1 MTCKRQ
7 DRTRHN
13 TIAFWLS
20 DEEKARVDARIKLSG
35 LPKGEYYRSAVL
47 GQEVQIVA
55 GKYLS
60 DRLAAEIKKIRT
72 KENPQESNIYEL
84 KEIVEQLLQIWSN
97 KKASE

>member
-20 DEEKARVDARIKLSG
+20 DEEKAIVDARIKLSG

-60 DRLAAEIKKIRT
+60 DRLAAEIKKICT
-72 KENPQESNIYEL
+72 KENSQESDIYEL

>member
-7 DRTRHN
+7 DRPRHN

-72 KENPQESNIYEL
+72 KEYPQERDIYEL
-84 KEIVEQLLQIWSN
+84 EEIVEQLLQIWSN

>member
-60 DRLAAEIKKIRT
+60 DRLAEIKKIRT
-72 KENPQESNIYEL
+72 KEYPQERDIYEL
-84 KEIVEQLLQIWSN
+84 EEIVEQLLQIWSN